1 MPYLAI
7 RSQESN
13 HDPQEHLDYI
23 DVKKKISES
32 LAKREKRQQAIYD
45 N

>member
-32 LAKREKRQQAIYD
+32 LSETGEKAAGDLR
-45 N
+45 